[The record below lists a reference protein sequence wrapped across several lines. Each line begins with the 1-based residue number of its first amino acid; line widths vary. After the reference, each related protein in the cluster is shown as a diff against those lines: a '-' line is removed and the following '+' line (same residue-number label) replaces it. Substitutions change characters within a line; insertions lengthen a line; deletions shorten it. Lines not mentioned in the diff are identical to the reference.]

1 MFKKITA
8 IAYYTL
14 IENIRNKIFYVII
27 LFGIITLASSFLLSV
42 LGGEQS
48 KRILLDI
55 GLNAIEFF
63 ALITICFAS
72 VNLILEEMESK
83 TIYLILT
90 RPVSKSIYLI
100 GRYLGLITAV
110 FCGIVIMSI
119 FHLSIL
125 YFKGW
130 EFSFRYPLAILLSF
144 EKITIIGSLALFFS
158 LLSTSAISSVSFT
171 VSFWIL
177 GHFSEELKFLGNKA
191 TFIHTKILAKVM
203 YYLTPN
209 LQYFN
214 LKDFWNIPVIAG
226 NWIWVSLIYGLLYS
240 AFCLVLSLWLLKYK
254 EF

>member
-1 MFKKITA
+1 MIKKILS

-14 IENIRNKIFYVII
+14 IENIRNKIFYVIVF
-27 LFGIITLASSFLLSV
+27 FGIVVLASSFLLSV

-63 ALITICFAS
+63 SLITMCFAA

-90 RPVSKSIYLI
+90 RPVAKGVYLM
-100 GRYLGLITAV
+100 GRYLGLIIAV
-110 FCGIVIMSI
+110 GCGILIMSV
-119 FHLSIL
+119 FHLIIL
-125 YFKGW
+125 HFNGW
-130 EFSFRYPLAILLSF
+130 IFTIKYPLAILLSF
-144 EKITIIGSLALFFS
+144 EKIIIIGALALFFS
-158 LLSTSAISSVSFT
+158 LLSTSAISSISFT
-171 VSFWIL
+171 ISFWIL

-191 TFIHTKILAKVM
+191 TFIHTKILAKIM
-203 YYLTPN
+203 YYMTPN

-214 LKDFWNIPVIAG
+214 LKDFWDVPAIASM
-226 NWIWVSLIYGLLYS
+226 WICTAIIYGLIYS
-240 AFCLVLSLWLLKYK
+240 AFCMLLSLWLLKYK